1 MSQPFMHPAKTS
13 RQHPRLRVA
22 APYTLIRVRPVGEDR
37 YRWTGH
43 IYDVSLS
50 GMRFELD
57 EALPAGTAIEVR
69 ALLPGKSQTV
79 VRVTGRV
86 ARIHDDKEP
95 GPARMGL
102 MIDSFQSELDRE
114 RLASY
119 LHAAGLI
126 AAQQDAS
133 HARAA

>member
-1 MSQPFMHPAKTS
+1 MSQAFTHPASTS

-22 APYTLIRVRPVGEDR
+22 APYTVIRVRPAGDSR

-57 EALPAGTAIEVR
+57 DALPTGTAIEVR

-79 VRVTGRV
+79 VRAAGRV
-86 ARIHDDKEP
+86 ARIHEENEP

-102 MIDSFQSELDRE
+102 MIHSFQSELDRE

-126 AAQQDAS
+126 AGQSDTA

>member
-1 MSQPFMHPAKTS
+1 MASVHG
-13 RQHPRLRVA
+13 V
-22 APYTLIRVRPVGEDR
+22 
-37 YRWTGH
+37 
-43 IYDVSLS
+43 
-50 GMRFELD
+50 
-57 EALPAGTAIEVR
+57 
-69 ALLPGKSQTV
+69 PGKSQTV